1 MFMLNQGKWRI
12 VTELVNQVMVQKIP
26 LLDLP
31 VENTGSTPILETPEK
46 T

>member
-1 MFMLNQGKWRI
+1 MFMLNQEKWMI
-12 VTELVNQVMVQKIP
+12 VTELVNLIMVQKIP

-31 VENTGSTPILETPEK
+31 VENTGSTPISETPEK